1 MDNADGENQDALF
14 TCEYTYS
21 DDLIRDFARIQ
32 ASGKRRGVLLLCGC
46 LLVAIGAIWL
56 FEPMELHWLG
66 LAPIAFG
73 VYCIWYR
80 SNMWRIAAKRMIA
93 EMDADEE
100 ASGGRWRRIDVDGG
114 GMTVRVRDGRTQRY
128 DFSELTNF
136 ECDDLMYVV
145 IFGKN
150 GVAVPL
156 ASFTRGSADGFGA
169 LLTGQLYPAGSMGPD
184 TPNR

>member
-1 MDNADGENQDALF
+1 MDDADGGNQDALF

-66 LAPIAFG
+66 LAPIALG
-73 VYCIWYR
+73 VYCVWYR
-80 SNMWRIAAKRMIA
+80 SNMWRQVAKREIA
-93 EMDADEE
+93 RMDADKA
-100 ASGGRWRRIDVDGG
+100 ASGGRWRAVEVDGD
-114 GMTVRVRDGRTQRY
+114 GMTVRVRDGREQRY

-136 ECDDLMYVV
+136 ERDELIYVV
-145 IFGKN
+145 IFGKA

-156 ASFTRGSADGFGA
+156 RSFTRGDADDFGA
-169 LLTGQLYPAGSMGPD
+169 FLTEKLYPAGSMGPS